1 MKISTFCCE
10 TVHNVI
16 DNNFSHTLEISNS
29 RKRIQIFEKNKME
42 ELLSKVKALEVKSM
56 RDLDLD
62 LVKQASDNLKS
73 IYAELEQMK
82 GNVVTIQIGSYIR

>member
-1 MKISTFCCE
+1 
-10 TVHNVI
+10 
-16 DNNFSHTLEISNS
+16 
-29 RKRIQIFEKNKME
+29 ME
-42 ELLSKVKALEVKSM
+42 ELLSKVKALEVKRM

>member
-1 MKISTFCCE
+1 MDFKTRRTQFKFLKKI
-10 TVHNVI
+10 
-16 DNNFSHTLEISNS
+16 
-29 RKRIQIFEKNKME
+29 NKME